1 MLNSPSLGDKWR
13 SSHLIPDVKSR
24 VDILSGMTETI
35 RHRLDQILSRDYV
48 DTYRSNLPDPNA
60 ILDRQLFTK
69 VQDFHRSC
77 MDQDTIE
84 KQSILPL
91 YPLFRAIRQFIPLS
105 NEVGNDG
112 LNDAIQYLGS
122 RNVWPLFQMVV
133 EPDIIVNPTKPSLSV
148 GHGQVGLPDREAY
161 DDPETLKVYMQVV
174 TSILDIIFK
183 LDTTNEFGWK
193 SWSTVATARR
203 IVEFEK
209 KIVQALADEHQP
221 ERWTMHELQA
231 RVPQV
236 YWHRFIDKL
245 PEPPTHV
252 LIPHATF
259 IENLSGDVLSNTNS
273 RTLQMYFIW
282 RTIWKYIDVL
292 GEEFAAPKRRL
303 DAKLMGIEPRATP
316 ERWETC
322 IDILDKSAVGVL
334 LGRYFVT
341 DHHHD
346 TVKAKTQVEDL
357 AKTVVQIIQDRVP
370 HLNWVS
376 AQDQITRDHILSK
389 VKFFFLNDLESCIAN
404 YKTIVEDHGVSS
416 RILDFSTR
424 YPICDFTL

>member
-1 MLNSPSLGDKWR
+1 MLILVSFLFTISHTNLSNAFIGNKWK

-24 VDILSGMTETI
+24 IDILSGMTETI

-48 DTYRSNLPDPNA
+48 DTYRSVLPDPNA

-84 KQSILPL
+84 KQSITPL
-91 YPLFRAIRQFIPLS
+91 YPIFRSIRQFIPLS
-105 NEVGNDG
+105 SNEVVNGG
-112 LNDAIQYLGS
+112 LNDAVQYLGS
-122 RNVWPLFQMVV
+122 RNIWPLFQMVV
-133 EPDIIVNPTKPSLSV
+133 EPDIIVNPTKPSLSI

-161 DDPETLKVYMQVV
+161 DDPEIMKTYMQVV

-183 LDTTNEFGWK
+183 MDTTNEFGWK
-193 SWSTVATARR
+193 SWSTIATARR

-209 KIVQALADEHQP
+209 KIVQALTDGHQP
-221 ERWTMHELQA
+221 ERWTINELQE
-231 RVPQV
+231 RVPQIH
-236 YWHRFIDKL
+236 WNRFIDKL

-259 IENLSGDVLSNTNS
+259 IENLSGDVLSNTNP

-282 RTIWKYIDVL
+282 RTIWKYLDVL

-303 DAKLMGIEPRATP
+303 DAKLSGIEPRARP

-322 IDILDKSAVGVL
+322 IDIIDKSAMGVL

-341 DHHHD
+341 DRHHD

-357 AKTVVQIIQDRVP
+357 AKTIVQIIQDRIP
-370 HLNWVS
+370 HLNWIS
-376 AQDQITRDHILSK
+376 KEDQITRDEILSK
-389 VKFFFLNDLESCIAN
+389 VCIKKRN
-404 YKTIVEDHGVSS
+404 RQYKQNKKYSH
-416 RILDFSTR
+416 
-424 YPICDFTL
+424 